1 MRHYRATNLATSE
14 VVEYDAELPQAEHFG
29 SGWSLQEM
37 FTAEAS
43 PNDPPPLPPTTVKIT
58 KLAFRN
64 RFTQSEKVSVEI
76 AALDVPTASMQ
87 ARSMAAALRANQ
99 QDVQVAQHIDLM
111 RADTRAG
118 VLQLEAAGLLAAG
131 RAAVI
136 LDTAPTDAE
145 AFNG

>member
-14 VVEYDAELPQAEHFG
+14 VVEYDAELPQAEHLG
-29 SGWSLQEM
+29 LGWTLQEL
-37 FTAEAS
+37 FFAEAS
-43 PNDPPPLPPTTVKIT
+43 PDDPPPPPPSFVKIT

-64 RFTQSEKVSVEI
+64 RFTQTEKVAVEI
-76 AALDVPTASMQ
+76 AALDVPTASLQ
-87 ARSMAAALRANQ
+87 ARSMAAALRASQ
-99 QDVQVAQHIDLM
+99 QDVQVAEHIDLM
-111 RADTRAG
+111 RVDTRAG

-145 AFNG
+145 VFNG